1 MRLLGKIGRR
11 TTENLRAAAAALWRR
26 PMRWP
31 VVYALAPLLAVG
43 VALGL
48 AATVA
53 EEGKRDQAGVN
64 EEPVSVQQ
72 PPVREKVPERQLA
85 PAAQDADDVAAATPA
100 EAEPPAAA
108 FSPQSE
114 TAEENAEGYVDPDA
128 PVAEGDAAGQHIGD
142 FRDPDD
148 IGSSVEETGSA
159 RHVGELLDP
168 DAP

>member
-1 MRLLGKIGRR
+1 MA
-11 TTENLRAAAAALWRR
+11 ENLRRAAAALWRR

-53 EEGKRDQAGVN
+53 EEGKRDQAGVD
-64 EEPVSVQQ
+64 EKPVSVRQQ
-72 PPVREKVPERQLA
+72 PAVREKAPERQLA
-85 PAAQDADDVAAATPA
+85 PAAQDADAVAAATPA

-108 FSPQSE
+108 SSSTSE
-114 TAEENAEGYVDPDA
+114 TAEEDAEGYVDPDA

>member
-11 TTENLRAAAAALWRR
+11 TTENLRGAAAALWRR

-53 EEGKRDQAGVN
+53 EEGKREQAGVKK
-64 EEPVSVQQ
+64 EPVNAQQ
-72 PPVREKVPERQLA
+72 PVVREKAPERQPAA
-85 PAAQDADDVAAATPA
+85 PAAQDADAVAAATPA
-100 EAEPPAAA
+100 EPPATAS
-108 FSPQSE
+108 SPSSE

-128 PVAEGDAAGQHIGD
+128 PVAEGETAGQHIGD
-142 FRDPDD
+142 FQDPDD

>member
-64 EEPVSVQQ
+64 EKN
-72 PPVREKVPERQLA
+72 R
-85 PAAQDADDVAAATPA
+85 
-100 EAEPPAAA
+100 
-108 FSPQSE
+108 
-114 TAEENAEGYVDPDA
+114 
-128 PVAEGDAAGQHIGD
+128 
-142 FRDPDD
+142 
-148 IGSSVEETGSA
+148 
-159 RHVGELLDP
+159 
-168 DAP
+168 

>member
-1 MRLLGKIGRR
+1 MA
-11 TTENLRAAAAALWRR
+11 ENLRRAAAALWRR

-53 EEGKRDQAGVN
+53 EEGKREQAGV
-64 EEPVSVQQ
+64 EKEPVNQQ
-72 PPVREKVPERQLA
+72 PVAREEKAPERQPA
-85 PAAQDADDVAAATPA
+85 VPAAQDDDVAVATPA

-108 FSPQSE
+108 SSPPSE
-114 TAEENAEGYVDPDA
+114 TVEESAEGYVDPDA
-128 PVAEGDAAGQHIGD
+128 PIAEEDAAGRHIGD

>member
-1 MRLLGKIGRR
+1 MAEHLRR
-11 TTENLRAAAAALWRR
+11 AAAALWRR

-31 VVYALAPLLAVG
+31 VVYAAAPLLAVG

-53 EEGKRDQAGVN
+53 EEGKRDQADVG
-64 EEPVSVQQ
+64 EESIGAQQ
-72 PPVREKVPERQLA
+72 SPVREKAPERQPAA
-85 PAAQDADDVAAATPA
+85 PAPQDADAVAAATPA
-100 EAEPPAAA
+100 EAELPAAA
-108 FSPQSE
+108 ASSPSSE
-114 TAEENAEGYVDPDA
+114 MAQDNAEAYMDPDA
-128 PVAEGDAAGQHIGD
+128 PVVEEETAGRHIGD

-148 IGSSVEETGSA
+148 VGSSVEETGPA

>member
-1 MRLLGKIGRR
+1 MA
-11 TTENLRAAAAALWRR
+11 ENLRRVAAALWRR

-53 EEGKRDQAGVN
+53 EEGKRDRAGV
-64 EEPVSVQQ
+64 EKDPVNAQQ
-72 PPVREKVPERQLA
+72 PVVREKALEVQPA
-85 PAAQDADDVAAATPA
+85 VPAAQDADAVAAATPA
-100 EAEPPAAA
+100 EAEPPATAS
-108 FSPQSE
+108 SPSSE

-128 PVAEGDAAGQHIGD
+128 PVAEGETAGQHIGD
-142 FRDPDD
+142 FQDPDD

>member
-1 MRLLGKIGRR
+1 MA
-11 TTENLRAAAAALWRR
+11 ENFRRAAAALRGRR
-26 PMRWP
+26 MRWP
-31 VVYALAPLLAVG
+31 VVYALTPLLAVG

-53 EEGKRDQAGVN
+53 EEGKRDEAGV
-64 EEPVSVQQ
+64 EKEPVSVRQQ
-72 PPVREKVPERQLA
+72 PAVREKAPERQLA
-85 PAAQDADDVAAATPA
+85 PVPQDADDVAAATPA

-108 FSPQSE
+108 SNPPSE

-128 PVAEGDAAGQHIGD
+128 PVAEEDAAGRHIGD
-142 FRDPDD
+142 FQDPDD

>member
-1 MRLLGKIGRR
+1 VVENVRRAVAVLRGRR
-11 TTENLRAAAAALWRR
+11 
-26 PMRWP
+26 MRWP
-31 VVYALAPLLAVG
+31 MVYAATPLLAVG

-53 EEGKRDQAGVN
+53 EEGKRDQAGVD
-64 EEPVSVQQ
+64 EEPVSGQQQ
-72 PPVREKVPERQLA
+72 PAVREKAPERQPAVPA
-85 PAAQDADDVAAATPA
+85 PQDDDVAAATPA

-108 FSPQSE
+108 SSPPSE

-128 PVAEGDAAGQHIGD
+128 PVVEEETAGQHIGD
-142 FRDPDD
+142 FQDPDD
-148 IGSSVEETGSA
+148 IGPSVEETGAA

>member
-1 MRLLGKIGRR
+1 
-11 TTENLRAAAAALWRR
+11 
-26 PMRWP
+26 MRWP

-53 EEGKRDQAGVN
+53 EEGKRDQADVD

-72 PPVREKVPERQLA
+72 PTVRETPERQPAVTA
-85 PAAQDADDVAAATPA
+85 PQDDDVAAATPA
-100 EAEPPAAA
+100 EAEPPTATS
-108 FSPQSE
+108 SPPSE
-114 TAEENAEGYVDPDA
+114 TAEDAEGYVDPDA
-128 PVAEGDAAGQHIGD
+128 PVAEGDTAGQHIGD
-142 FRDPDD
+142 FQDPDD
-148 IGSSVEETGSA
+148 IGSSVEETSSA